1 MNMRSSN
8 RLCCFLQAT
17 RHAEL
22 EAVDRILADCGGDV
36 AKAEFHRCQLYVTIE
51 PCIMCAAA
59 LSLLG
64 TGHVYY
70 GAGNDKF
77 GGCGSILSVHQHG
90 CGQCGSAESVAGGQR
105 ASRQRLGRP
114 FPATGGL
121 FAMEAIK
128 LLQDFYI
135 AGNPAAPKP
144 HRPIMEVP
152 PWQQQQQPQE
162 KADEGQQQQLQRLL
176 QEQRQQVGLPQP
188 EQEQQEQQQQQGEA
202 QVHGKQCTDGG

>member
-1 MNMRSSN
+1 MWHSAHLTAQR
-8 RLCCFLQAT
+8 RLITRMCLLQQ
-17 RHAEL
+17 H
-22 EAVDRILADCGGDV
+22 
-36 AKAEFHRCQLYVTIE
+36 VTAYNTII
-51 PCIMCAAA
+51 CM
-59 LSLLG
+59 L
-64 TGHVYY
+64 
-70 GAGNDKF
+70 
-77 GGCGSILSVHQHG
+77 LSVLYR
-90 CGQCGSAESVAGGQR
+90 GQR